1 MTPKRIPMP
10 SATSIVARSYPD
22 HIIGVDNR
30 LPWHLRTDLKM
41 FKARTSGHAIIMGR
55 RTFESL
61 GRPLPNRLNIV
72 LSREEFPESK
82 NVRWARDVSTALLIA
97 DIYAICNMQRQFFV
111 IGGDRI
117 YREFLGLINKIWLTD
132 VFSGRINGDAKF
144 DYEFTP
150 AEWWS
155 PYERDFQP
163 AEGDD
168 FPFRVTCWIRKKPHH
183 RERSVDDF
191 LSVDHDVVSAL
202 DDWMETHRA
211 KSEVEIMEEE
221 QLMLFPGRDEKPQP

>member
-1 MTPKRIPMP
+1 MP

-41 FKARTSGHAIIMGR
+41 FKSRTLGHAIIMGR

-61 GRPLPNRLNIV
+61 GKPLPGRLNIV
-72 LSREEFPESK
+72 LSRDEFPESK
-82 NVRWARDVSTALLIA
+82 NVKWAKDVSTALLIA
-97 DIYAICNMQRQFFV
+97 DIYTICNGNKQFFV

-117 YREFLGLINKIWLTD
+117 YREFLGIINKVWLTD
-132 VFSGRINGDAKF
+132 VYSGRINGDAKF

-155 PYERDFQP
+155 PYEREYP
-163 AEGDD
+163 AGEGDD
-168 FPFRVTCWIRKKPHH
+168 FAFRVTCWIRKKPLH
-183 RERSVDDF
+183 RERSVEEF
-191 LSVDHDVVSAL
+191 LGSDSDVL
-202 DDWMETHRA
+202 DQLDRWLTTHRQ
-211 KSEVEIMEEE
+211 KVEDDLMEEE
-221 QLMLFPGRDEKPQP
+221 QLLLFPDRDHATQP